1 MSEEIEGAAEEFA
14 RRVEWLRQQV
24 WAVAAAVAPGAVPR
38 VEERTDDRYT
48 VYGHTGKRFS
58 LVLTLAGLPYEPA
71 ATTASA
77 WAPTAGEVFRAA
89 GWRTEERGTTGGR
102 SLLTARYDEFEA
114 GVGSAGTALRISG
127 QTPVV
132 WIHSRWVRPP
142 RAATAGT
149 LPPGYRLCGMCEGW
163 GSCRECEGL
172 GFVDGR
178 RCEECGLGMDCWDCR
193 GTGREPVPE
202 ADTDAGA

>member
-1 MSEEIEGAAEEFA
+1 MSEEIEGAAGELA
-14 RRVEWLRQQV
+14 RAVEWLRQQV

-38 VEERTDDRYT
+38 GEERTDDRYT
-48 VYGHTGKRFS
+48 VYGHMGKRFS
-58 LVLTLAGLPYEPA
+58 LVLTLAELPYEPA
-71 ATTASA
+71 AT
-77 WAPTAGEVFRAA
+77 TAGEVFRAA
-89 GWRTEERGTTGGR
+89 GWRTEERETAGGR
-102 SLLTARYDEFEA
+102 PLLRALYGEFEA

-132 WIHSRWVRPP
+132 WIHPRWVRPP

-149 LPPGYRLCGMCEGW
+149 LPPGYRLCVMCEGW

-202 ADTDAGA
+202 ADTDTGA